1 MATVTRPLLMKGGLV
16 AQGVHLDI
24 EMRIVWEKAVC
35 CWDGMHGKLRR
46 QRAAERLKQAG
57 ARKTERRLIEE
68 VGRMLDEEFDRWAAG
83 KKRRGF
89 YNF

>member
-1 MATVTRPLLMKGGLV
+1 M

-35 CWDGMHGKLRR
+35 CWDGMHGALRR
-46 QRAAERLKQAG
+46 KRAAERLKDRR
-57 ARKTERRLIEE
+57 ARQTAFALREE
-68 VGRMLDEEFDRWAAG
+68 VERMLDEEFDRWAAG